1 MSKRIRA
8 VRFVMLPFAV
18 FAWVIGWALC
28 LTGEKKVI
36 RQNKKSLTVHIV
48 QN

>member
-1 MSKRIRA
+1 
-8 VRFVMLPFAV
+8 
-18 FAWVIGWALC
+18 VIGWALC
-28 LTGEKKVI
+28 LTGEKKVT